1 MSDPTAERAVLDE
14 LTRVNND
21 LTNLQREM
29 ARKNAELERLNQEK
43 NRFVGMAA
51 HDLRS
56 PLGVIQTYAEF
67 LEADAPL
74 APEHREF
81 VSMIRQ
87 TSRFMMGI
95 IEDLLDLSA
104 IESGQ
109 LSLQREPTELTGLV
123 RKAASLFGILASPK
137 GIQIHYVAPVREC
150 PPLEVDPRKLQQV
163 LNNLL
168 DNAVKYSA
176 RGSTVEVS
184 INTGE
189 QEVTVS
195 VRDQGPGIAE
205 ADLKKLFVP
214 FYRTGAQGTGGEP
227 STGLGLAIVKRIV
240 EGHGGRVWAESR
252 VGEGSDFRFSL
263 PLAGAGA

>member
-1 MSDPTAERAVLDE
+1 MSDPTTERQLFDE

-21 LTNLQREM
+21 LTNLQREL
-29 ARKNAELERLNQEK
+29 ARKHAELERLNQQK
-43 NRFVGMAA
+43 DRFLGMAA

-109 LSLQREPTELTGLV
+109 LNLQRVPTDLYGLV
-123 RKAASLFGILASPK
+123 KKSTGLFGILAAPK
-137 GIQIHYVAPVREC
+137 GIRIHLVPPEREC
-150 PPLEVDPRKLQQV
+150 PPIKADPRKLQQV

-168 DNAVKYSA
+168 DNAVKYSG
-176 RGSTVEVS
+176 RGSTVEVR
-184 INTGE
+184 IDVGD

-195 VRDQGPGIAE
+195 VLDQGPGIAE
-205 ADLKKLFVP
+205 ADLRKLFTP

-252 VGEGSDFRFSL
+252 FGEGSSFRLSL
-263 PLAGAGA
+263 PLAGAGG